1 MERIMSK
8 TRRTIDATLKAKIAL
23 AALREE
29 ATVADLAT
37 RYQVHPNHLWTPRSV
52 QEESTGFLIAL
63 VESRHLSGL
72 CCGRSVAAGPYG
84 SSWIGSTSNLRASST
99 VVRTGFPDLVSST
112 VAPYFPLNFPT
123 PPTTSGRCGVY
134 TVAATGAL

>member
-23 AALREE
+23 EALREE

-72 CCGRSVAAGPYG
+72 FCGRSVAAGARITRPLHG
-84 SSWIGSTSNLRASST
+84 LIWPKAGFASI
-99 VVRTGFPDLVSST
+99 
-112 VAPYFPLNFPT
+112 A
-123 PPTTSGRCGVY
+123 
-134 TVAATGAL
+134 